1 MKYDRDFEIAVQFN
15 ENTIA
20 NLKPLENP
28 DFEEVNLAS
37 SQALSTSNGGFWGGS
52 NITIKDCLSLFSQEE
67 VLTGNDKWYCSKC
80 KEHQNALKKMEI
92 YRCPEYLILH
102 MKRFS
107 HQRSSFFSSK
117 KITDEVTFPI
127 EGLNM
132 EPYVL

>member
-1 MKYDRDFEIAVQFN
+1 MMKYDRDFELTVQFN
-15 ENTIA
+15 DSTIA
-20 NLKPLENP
+20 NVKPLETP

-37 SQALSTSNGGFWGGS
+37 SQAVTASTGFWGGTNVS
-52 NITIKDCLSLFSQEE
+52 IKDCLSLFSQEE

-80 KEHQNALKKMEI
+80 KDHQNALKKMEI

-102 MKRFS
+102 LKRFS

-117 KITDEVTFPI
+117 KITDEVSFPI